1 MKGSALKFGTKQ
13 VMDRIHEVIRDT
25 ATPSWVESV
34 PRNFGDPAAGSL
46 KADEWRT
53 MATIYLPIALIS
65 LWGEGTTHT
74 SPDLAS
80 SFRQVLDHTM
90 DLVQAVYLA
99 GTRTTTESR
108 TSAYRDYIIS
118 WLSKLRILHP
128 TSNYRT
134 NFHMALHVAD
144 FLCLFGP
151 IRSWWCF
158 PFERL
163 IGQLQRLPSNSKF
176 G

>member
-118 WLSKLRILHP
+118 WLSKL
-128 TSNYRT
+128 
-134 NFHMALHVAD
+134 
-144 FLCLFGP
+144 
-151 IRSWWCF
+151 
-158 PFERL
+158 
-163 IGQLQRLPSNSKF
+163 
-176 G
+176 